1 MKATLEREPA
11 PADVEFVNARLREH
25 NLLHAEDDEQR
36 PLAVF
41 VRDADDAIAGGLLG
55 GTYWGWLYIDALW
68 IREDARH
75 AGHGGALL
83 RVAEHEALR
92 RGCQH
97 AHLTTH
103 DFQARP
109 FYEKHGYTVFG
120 QLADLPQGAR
130 QVLYEKDARAWR
142 RKAWSFSS
150 GLKEQALRA
159 GIQPPKGALLFE
171 RDGFCKAPWSV
182 PGTARQGR

>member
-11 PADVEFVNARLREH
+11 PADVEFINARLREH
-25 NLLHAEDDEQR
+25 NLLHAEDYEHR

-41 VRDADDAIAGGLLG
+41 LRDEDDVIVGGLLG

-83 RVAEHEALR
+83 RLAEDEALR
-92 RGCQH
+92 RGCLH

-120 QLADLPQGAR
+120 QLADLPRGR
-130 QVLYEKDARAWR
+130 VKYYMK
-142 RKAWSFSS
+142 KT
-150 GLKEQALRA
+150 LRPD
-159 GIQPPKGALLFE
+159 GERPGAL
-171 RDGFCKAPWSV
+171 AP
-182 PGTARQGR
+182 G